1 MKNLLI
7 TSVLT
12 NILIISLMANVSLYA
27 LDTSALHKNYA
38 SAIEN
43 VDEADIIKKAVE
55 QFYIQGLQERNF
67 TLIREICINEAKLY
81 GVRSDSSI
89 VITTLDQ
96 WSKNFDP
103 DNPPFKTLEYK
114 IEKID
119 FAGTAAQVKILF
131 IINGNNKIYDFL
143 NMLKIDGSWR
153 IVNIID
159 Y

>member
-1 MKNLLI
+1 
-7 TSVLT
+7 V
-12 NILIISLMANVSLYA
+12 
-27 LDTSALHKNYA
+27 
-38 SAIEN
+38 
-43 VDEADIIKKAVE
+43 
-55 QFYIQGLQERNF
+55 
-67 TLIREICINEAKLY
+67 
-81 GVRSDSSI
+81 
-89 VITTLDQ
+89 
-96 WSKNFDP
+96 
-103 DNPPFKTLEYK
+103 TLEYK